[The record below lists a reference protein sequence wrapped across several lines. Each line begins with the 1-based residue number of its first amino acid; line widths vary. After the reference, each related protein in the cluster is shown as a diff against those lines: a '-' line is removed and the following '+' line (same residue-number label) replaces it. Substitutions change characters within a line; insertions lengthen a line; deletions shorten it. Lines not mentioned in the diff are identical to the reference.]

1 MEWEVELLHM
11 FVSDG
16 HNYVG
21 RHGMGSMDYQIED
34 APLIE
39 CVAGRGI
46 RGDRYF
52 DHKENFKGQ
61 ITFFD
66 YGVYEAVKKEFG
78 VADLAPSVF
87 RRNVLVKGVPL
98 LELAGKPF
106 SLQGVEFSGVE
117 EAAPCY
123 WMDEAV
129 AEGAHEF
136 LKGKGG
142 LRARIT
148 KSGNL
153 RAGEGVLALLP

>member
-21 RHGMGSMDYQIED
+21 RHGKGSMDYQIED

-87 RRNVLVKGVPL
+87 RTFGRPSFRLPL
-98 LELAGKPF
+98 FHLPSSTRRFFSSRFRLARPRPSF
-106 SLQGVEFSGVE
+106 S
-117 EAAPCY
+117 
-123 WMDEAV
+123 
-129 AEGAHEF
+129 
-136 LKGKGG
+136 
-142 LRARIT
+142 
-148 KSGNL
+148 
-153 RAGEGVLALLP
+153 